1 MSTTTSTNTTST
13 TKTTTS
19 SSSSSPSSLLA
30 TGKMSTSTP
39 QKQYPDAAAAA
50 TAALGDIS
58 GLADTET
65 SNVFNDDTT
74 TSISPNQSGKL
85 HGSGGSFG
93 KSNSTSN
100 SPVAKRHISSGS
112 ITRTRPQSSYSARV
126 LIFEDSD
133 QEGGSN
139 NSGGGHSTAQSIVN
153 NTHDGT
159 TKSSTGL
166 EMYGSSPKNDS
177 SISSS
182 QSLLRNLNLTKSS
195 SGGLS
200 GSSISLPARGYGA
213 LLRKISY
220 QQHTYSMRSASNDSS
235 NLVRMRNTSLG
246 KSAPCLTGSSF
257 RERDSS
263 LCMAQTSIHAIT
275 QSPSSSSCN
284 NAHAASSSSNA
295 TANMAS
301 TSGAALNI
309 SRSGSCAGLGIGK
322 HHLHGVVMRGS
333 GASSSG
339 VAHHRLSLVTGGIGA
354 AAAAAAAAANSR
366 SHSPYSASPVDSPRI
381 NSPMQFAFAPI
392 KRIATCRGDGRR
404 WSVASLPSSG
414 YGTTPGSSN
423 LSSQCSSQEALHQL
437 PNVAG
442 HEELHYG
449 EVAAAN
455 NNAIVNC
462 CAEHMHQ
469 HQQSLVAAAAA
480 SNRPHCLK
488 HCALIN
494 NNATTNKNT
503 VPGQASPKQFQKHH
517 VPTPTPPSSSSTS
530 SFSSTYGGHTAVASA
545 ATAVGSSPFKAC
557 PNCCA
562 DVSMVCSGNG
572 LNNPNN
578 GQRTPVGGSNNNS
591 GGNQSSGGG
600 SGGRMSPFHRPRS
613 RSLSSPS
620 RSPAIDNEIAVMNTM
635 YKERF
640 PKATQQMEERL
651 KHFINEN
658 KSAVCNSFRDSQPIV
673 RFVHH
678 QVLEMARDCL
688 NKSEA
693 KLITSRYFYE
703 MSENLERLLMETKEK
718 SPEAAVELAGVIKKL
733 LLIISRPA
741 RLLEC
746 LEFDPEEFYHLLEA
760 AEGQAKAIQGIK
772 ADIPQYI
779 IHKLGLNRD
788 PIAEMQQEAKET
800 REACDNK
807 GSANSS
813 ILNDSGT
820 PCSLL
825 LSSPLTCVSATLNPN
840 AELNLLANSG
850 SNTPHPSMPL
860 QPPQTP
866 VATTAEM
873 PSFTATLNKQTNLNL
888 TPQEKAAFKPP
899 PFAAPTQQ
907 QEPQTPQQ
915 QHHLPPQPPPQP
927 IPSEHDFDIVK
938 LISNGA
944 YGAVYLVKHKT
955 TRQRFAM
962 KKINKNNLIL
972 RNQVEQVFAERDILS
987 FADNPFVVSMYCSFE
1002 TKKHLCLVM
1011 EYVEGGDCAT
1021 LLKNIGP
1028 LPADM
1033 ARFYFAETVLAVEY
1047 LHSYGIVHR
1056 DLKPDNLLITALGH
1070 IKLTDFGLSKM
1081 GLMSLATNLYEGYID
1096 SETRQ
1101 FSDKQVYGTP
1111 EYIAPEV
1118 ILRQGY
1124 GKPVDWWSMGII
1136 LYEFLIGCVPFFG
1149 ETAEELFA
1157 HTVNDDIEWPDND
1170 DWPVQ
1175 PEAKDIITQL
1185 LQQNPRDRLGTQT
1198 GALEVKE
1205 HFYFDGL
1212 DWNSLLRQKAEF
1224 VPQLS
1229 NDDDTSY
1236 FDTRMDRYNHDL
1248 GGEDTDDTDDTP
1260 VFGSFSSYT
1269 PQYRKQHY
1277 SWSRTTSVSSTGSV
1291 GSSFASQQ
1299 CTAVTTTTVSTSTT
1313 STEAKLQV
1321 TESSSS
1327 PTNTVDSV
1335 AKCRKISAPLAAI
1348 TTTTSAIST
1357 ATTSAHSALN
1367 QQMANKVLTTP
1378 QLRKIEL
1385 STTCLKVP
1393 STPDADYLPELLH
1406 NVTIGNDNELRML
1419 NQFLRQPSAGNGN
1432 NQQHSSLALHPIKPE
1447 RHHYRHS
1454 MPPNTTTIITTPAT
1468 PPAAMVNAPVDVT
1481 QQTTSTINNSKSQS
1495 NTTANTVAA
1504 AAAAVSNAYIN
1515 TTTAT
1520 TSSTSSTT
1528 IKTGTSLIS
1537 TITTDRKLADTHKIA
1552 RSTPESSQTD
1562 SDDFS
1567 PQIARKRKGVCARD
1581 ILPRFS
1587 ISIEDETISGGSS
1600 SAENTREQSPLA
1612 LQHQKSIDG
1621 HMGAKNHRSRSS
1633 IVKSASALGLSLM
1646 SSAID
1651 NAQLAQQLCNI
1662 TAGIQSPS
1670 SVTASGGGGGGSS
1683 TASSRDTS
1691 PCRELS
1697 PLVTNL
1703 KPPIIIRRGPRGFG
1717 FTVHTIRVYY
1727 GDTDFYTMHHLVMAV
1742 DEGSPAFE
1750 AGLRPA
1756 DLITHVN
1763 GETVQGLFHTQVL
1776 QLLLSGGEHVTLRAT
1791 PLEHTSIQSGGR
1803 KRDLMQSKLAK
1814 KGVNRQKKQTKKEHD
1829 KKRKTSLFRRIS
1841 NKRASAEIQQLA
1853 AGINSPTTPSA
1864 VSTTIGRN
1872 LSPLDSSYHSS
1883 SCCQSAATSSQSTS
1897 PSSSSP
1903 NTPTGAGNGG
1913 NGNGSGGVGAAAG
1926 GILSVSTAG
1935 NNTGIG
1941 FVSTSNTVLLPIAG
1955 SVSGATAAGVGA
1967 PVVGVMGSI
1976 PVSPTSVPQ
1985 LYQRPSTLH
1994 GLKHKLHTGCAGNT
2008 TVCPSGSGV
2017 KSLHTNS
2024 TASMPNRRKSVGHIP
2039 LSPLARTP
2047 SPSPLPSSPTR
2058 SPSPLAFPLIGHQP
2072 GSSNTTQSYSPGG
2085 SLPVV
2090 QTVTAG
2096 SKKTGFV
2103 RTKSS
2108 EPSSPLLRRALSPDR
2123 LHPRSA
2129 ETKCTLISPLCCSP
2143 PIKQPQRVIGGV
2155 WRPNNN
2161 NNNNPSNNNTTT
2173 TTTTNS
2179 ATSSGSQVVVA
2190 AVVSNSTLPP
2200 ITAHPHSQQ
2209 STTTSMSTSSSS
2221 ACSRLIE
2228 QCEQHS
2234 ISSSTSNN
2242 IIEEDTIMCDVS
2254 QNAPSNPSTS
2264 GLVSTPSGIV
2274 LPGEMLP
2281 RIAEEKDSP
2290 TSASEPLTP
2299 GFMQTI
2305 DEHHEG
2311 DEAAPLGGGNNFKI
2325 NEERDKQQQMHCAR
2339 SEVSSSSL
2347 QKALSNE
2354 IKSGGKDLRGVF
2366 GGSQMKN
2373 NESTTTQQMNTN
2385 TTTTK
2390 SNTTTTSN
2398 TPGDSSKSST
2408 NLSTT
2413 KKETTVSSTSTN
2425 NNATTASST
2434 VLTQGKSLKTTVS
2447 STSTSTTNTTTISTT
2462 ISRREQFAGSST
2474 SGGGGFTGNLLSGN
2488 GNGGGNGPGAK
2499 TSTSSTS
2506 LSGGKQKK

>member
-1 MSTTTSTNTTST
+1 MSTTPSTNTTST
-13 TKTTTS
+13 TTTVAAAATATTS
-19 SSSSSPSSLLA
+19 SASSSTLIAMS
-30 TGKMSTSTP
+30 KMSTSTP
-39 QKQYPDAAAAA
+39 QKQYPNTTESLA
-50 TAALGDIS
+50 DIS

-65 SNVFNDDTT
+65 SNVFHDDTT
-74 TSISPNQSGKL
+74 TSISPGQSGKL
-85 HGSGGSFG
+85 PGSGGFN
-93 KSNSTSN
+93 KSNSNSN
-100 SPVAKRHISSGS
+100 SPVAKRHINSGS
-112 ITRTRPQSSYSARV
+112 IARTRPQSSYSARV

-133 QEGGSN
+133 QELGGSN
-139 NSGGGHSTAQSIVN
+139 NSGHSVQSVGN

-166 EMYGSSPKNDS
+166 EIFGSSPKNDS

-220 QQHTYSMRSASNDSS
+220 QQHAYSMRSASNDSS
-235 NLVRMRNTSLG
+235 NLVRLRNTSLG

-257 RERDSS
+257 RERDNS
-263 LCMAQTSIHAIT
+263 LCMTQTSMHAIS

-284 NAHAASSSSNA
+284 NAHASSSVSN
-295 TANMAS
+295 TASNIAAAPTN
-301 TSGAALNI
+301 TSALNI

-333 GASSSG
+333 GSSSSG

-442 HEELHYG
+442 HEELHYAEAG
-449 EVAAAN
+449 GHN
-455 NNAIVNC
+455 NVIVNC
-462 CAEHMHQ
+462 CAEHMQQ
-469 HQQSLVAAAAA
+469 HQQALVAAAAA
-480 SNRPHCLK
+480 NRPHCLK
-488 HCALIN
+488 HCALLN
-494 NNATTNKNT
+494 NNTTTNKNT
-503 VPGQASPKQFQKHH
+503 VPGQASPKQFKHH
-517 VPTPTPPSSSSTS
+517 VPTPQSSSYSASSTS
-530 SFSSTYGGHTAVASA
+530 SFPMQHSSS
-545 ATAVGSSPFKAC
+545 GSSPYKVC

-562 DVSMVCSGNG
+562 DVNVACGGNG
-572 LNNPNN
+572 LANN
-578 GQRTPVGGSNNNS
+578 GQRTPGGCNNNN
-591 GGNQSSGGG
+591 NQSSAGGASG
-600 SGGRMSPFHRPRS
+600 GGRMSPFHRPRS

-620 RSPAIDNEIAVMNTM
+620 RSPAIDNEIALMNTM

-807 GSANSS
+807 GSGNSS
-813 ILNDSGT
+813 VLNDSGT

-850 SNTPHPSMPL
+850 SSTPHPAMPL

-866 VATTAEM
+866 VAGADAM
-873 PSFTATLNKQTNLNL
+873 PSFTATLNKQTNLNV
-888 TPQEKAAFKPP
+888 TPQEKATFKPL
-899 PFAAPTQQ
+899 FAATQQQNQQ
-907 QEPQTPQQ
+907 QEPETSQSQTQQ
-915 QHHLPPQPPPQP
+915 QQQQLPPQPPPQP

-1185 LQQNPRDRLGTQT
+1185 LQQNPRDRLGTQA

-1224 VPQLS
+1224 VPQLA

-1291 GSSFASQQ
+1291 GSSCTSQQ
-1299 CTAVTTTTVSTSTT
+1299 CTVVTTVPSSTT
-1313 STEAKLQV
+1313 TSHIESRLQV

-1327 PTNTVDSV
+1327 PTNTVDAV
-1335 AKCRKISAPLAAI
+1335 AKCRKISAPLAAGAN
-1348 TTTTSAIST
+1348 TTSI
-1357 ATTSAHSALN
+1357 AHSAIN

-1406 NVTIGNDNELRML
+1406 NVTIGHDSDLRML
-1419 NQFLRQPSAGNGN
+1419 NQFLRQPSSGCNS
-1432 NQQHSSLALHPIKPE
+1432 QHQEPHNSLALHPIKPE

-1468 PPAAMVNAPVDVT
+1468 PPAAMVNAPVEVA
-1481 QQTTSTINNSKSQS
+1481 QQTTTTS
-1495 NTTANTVAA
+1495 NTTKSQLNAA
-1504 AAAAVSNAYIN
+1504 AIAASNPKTN
-1515 TTTAT
+1515 LTTAT

-1528 IKTGTSLIS
+1528 TTATIKSGTSLIS
-1537 TITTDRKLADTHKIA
+1537 TITTDRKLADTHKLA

-1612 LQHQKSIDG
+1612 LQHQKSIDSQIV
-1621 HMGAKNHRSRSS
+1621 AKNHRSRSS

-1646 SSAID
+1646 SSVD
-1651 NAQLAQQLCNI
+1651 NVQLAQQLCNI

-1670 SVTASGGGGGGSS
+1670 SVTAGGGGGGSS

-1864 VSTTIGRN
+1864 VGTTIGRN

-1903 NTPTGAGNGG
+1903 NTPTGAGNGTG
-1913 NGNGSGGVGAAAG
+1913 AGGNGSGGSVVIG
-1926 GILSVSTAG
+1926 VSTAG

-1955 SVSGATAAGVGA
+1955 SVTGVTTVAAVGA
-1967 PVVGVMGSI
+1967 PVVGVMGNI

-2008 TVCPSGSGV
+2008 TVCPSGTGV

-2024 TASMPNRRKSVGHIP
+2024 NASMPNRRKSVGHIP

-2096 SKKTGFV
+2096 AKKTGFV

-2129 ETKCTLISPLCCSP
+2129 ENKCTLISPLCCSP

-2161 NNNNPSNNNTTT
+2161 NSNNNNNTT

-2179 ATSSGSQVVVA
+2179 ATSGSQVVA
-2190 AVVSNSTLPP
+2190 PVVNNSSTLPP
-2200 ITAHPHSQQ
+2200 ITAHPSQQ
-2209 STTTSMSTSSSS
+2209 STTSLSSSSSSSS

-2234 ISSSTSNN
+2234 ISSSN
-2242 IIEEDTIMCDVS
+2242 ITEEDTIMCDAS
-2254 QNAPSNPSTS
+2254 QSALSNSTS
-2264 GLVSTPSGIV
+2264 ALVSTPSGIV

-2290 TSASEPLTP
+2290 TSTSEPLTP

-2305 DEHHEG
+2305 DEHHEREE
-2311 DEAAPLGGGNNFKI
+2311 EATSVCGGNNNTKASEDTTNI
-2325 NEERDKQQQMHCAR
+2325 QIEPLETKVASGEYNTGDKESKGA
-2339 SEVSSSSL
+2339 SSGNKL
-2347 QKALSNE
+2347 KC
-2354 IKSGGKDLRGVF
+2354 
-2366 GGSQMKN
+2366 
-2373 NESTTTQQMNTN
+2373 NESTTIDTALKTTKTITQQKNSVTQTANAN
-2385 TTTTK
+2385 TTTP
-2390 SNTTTTSN
+2390 S
-2398 TPGDSSKSST
+2398 GSST
-2408 NLSTT
+2408 IMCNKKILQTT
-2413 KKETTVSSTSTN
+2413 KQETSP
-2425 NNATTASST
+2425 A
-2434 VLTQGKSLKTTVS
+2434 
-2447 STSTSTTNTTTISTT
+2447 ISTT
-2462 ISRREQFAGSST
+2462 INCCSTSSTLTNSMATTSTASNQGKQGKTSVVNTTSSRREQFAGSST
-2474 SGGGGFTGNLLSGN
+2474 SSGGGFTGNLSG
-2488 GNGGGNGPGAK
+2488 PPPPPSSSSS
-2499 TSTSSTS
+2499 TSTSTS
-2506 LSGGKQKK
+2506 NKQQKK